1 MYRFGFIKFQLF
13 KMLLLKIADGAKIKK
28 EIIKYV
34 SSVKWNSFSANTY
47 FLTLLVK
54 DNFV

>member
-13 KMLLLKIADGAKIKK
+13 KMLLLKIADGAKIKE

-34 SSVKWNSFSANTY
+34 SSVKWIFFSANKY
-47 FLTLLVK
+47 FLRLLVK
-54 DNFV
+54 DSFM